1 MAREGLPNLVFERSY
16 RTACRYLRNVRP
28 GLGGASPQSSPHA
41 CRCTSTH
48 ASAITLTGR
57 VPPRAR
63 GLFRPILR
71 RVLGVPARVR
81 RPRPRCSTGR
91 GAARTPRLLWGL
103 PPTAP
108 PRPARPLRTACSN
121 RMVRRC
127 SAGRGGMTRACS
139 ARRRARSSSW
149 ARRHAARLPIACRS
163 PAARVSRRPRR
174 PPDLSTCLRAA
185 AVTEGTHGGGGA
197 RGKDSCVLSSAA
209 TRLRRRRLPRGGRR
223 AQGLHR
229 IATSLRYAR
238 QPEPAA
244 ARHGQMESRTR
255 CSKVCVLLTAREHAP
270 RGVKAVRH
278 PAYSPLFRGTACF
291 LALAR
296 RSDSRAVST
305 RTRLYRCQRICCVHY
320 FVRASP
326 RADLECA

>member
-1 MAREGLPNLVFERSY
+1 MLSSAASALVFVGE
-16 RTACRYLRNVRP
+16 T
-28 GLGGASPQSSPHA
+28 
-41 CRCTSTH
+41 T
-48 ASAITLTGR
+48 
-57 VPPRAR
+57 
-63 GLFRPILR
+63 
-71 RVLGVPARVR
+71 
-81 RPRPRCSTGR
+81 
-91 GAARTPRLLWGL
+91 
-103 PPTAP
+103 
-108 PRPARPLRTACSN
+108 
-121 RMVRRC
+121 
-127 SAGRGGMTRACS
+127 
-139 ARRRARSSSW
+139 
-149 ARRHAARLPIACRS
+149 CRS
-163 PAARVSRRPRR
+163 PAARLPLACRPGLSPPAPPSRS
-174 PPDLSTCLRAA
+174 DLPTGS

-197 RGKDSCVLSSAA
+197 RGA
-209 TRLRRRRLPRGGRR
+209 RRCGVVYAPRRLPRGGRP

-278 PAYSPLFRGTACF
+278 PAYSPLFRGTGCF

-326 RADLECA
+326 RAGGECA